1 MGLSGE
7 MSRED
12 LVSLLIELVT
22 YCETLQQAPMVSLNR
37 DLATGNWGLTA
48 KWVVKGDEKESLN
61 RIARTHGY
69 TVSEADGYT
78 IIQKPQ
84 L

>member
-1 MGLSGE
+1 MSGE
-7 MSRED
+7 MSREE
-12 LVSLLIELVT
+12 LVSLLIELIT
-22 YCETLQQAPMVSLNR
+22 YCETLRQAPLVSLNR
-37 DLATGNWGLTA
+37 DLATGNWVFTA
-48 KWVVKGDEKESLN
+48 KWVVQGDEKESLN

-84 L
+84 H